1 MPYGVYDQYAPSPH
15 QLQLRTICETNP
27 TLAVKRLLCEIHR
40 LRATI
45 PFADQLCNRLG
56 EIGVAARAD
65 TTTKMLLE
73 NLAGRLTTGARLPGA
88 GG

>member
-1 MPYGVYDQYAPSPH
+1 M
-15 QLQLRTICETNP
+15 
-27 TLAVKRLLCEIHR
+27 LCEIHR

-73 NLAGRLTTGARLPGA
+73 NLAERLQQEPVCQERA
-88 GG
+88 GKAADTMRHLDKTAKKR